1 MGAHAFFQV
10 AVGGCT
16 MDENRLSDS
25 LYYTTMAHFY
35 RGELGRIMSWRE
47 RLDTTT
53 NWAVAS
59 ATALM
64 SVGLSRAD
72 VSHVVFLMANLV
84 VFLLLAI
91 EGRRY
96 RYYDA
101 FRARVRMLEAHLL
114 VPVVMREVKLLEGD
128 WRRTLS
134 EDLLLPS
141 FKINRREAIGRRL
154 TRNYI
159 WIFLII
165 LVAWILKIHLHEG
178 GFGSADAFLK
188 AAQHGHPLAPAVFW
202 PLLAAFYLL
211 LGYLMIYTKLSS
223 RASGEFKRQSVKPTE
238 WGM

>member
-1 MGAHAFFQV
+1 ME
-10 AVGGCT
+10 
-16 MDENRLSDS
+16 DPRLPDH

-59 ATALM
+59 ATAVM
-64 SVGLSRAD
+64 SVGLSRPD
-72 VSHVVFLMANLV
+72 VPHIMFLMANFV
-84 VFLLLAI
+84 IFLLLSI

-101 FRARVRMLEAHLL
+101 FRARVRMLEAHFL
-114 VPVVMREVKLLEGD
+114 VPIVMRDIRLLEGA

-134 EDLLLPS
+134 EDLVLPS

-165 LVAWILKIHLHEG
+165 LVAWVAKIHLRNTESTG
-178 GFGSADAFLK
+178 LSGFLR
-188 AAQHGHPLAPAVFW
+188 AAEQGQPLPPVLFW
-202 PLLAAFYLL
+202 VLVGMFYGLLA
-211 LGYLMIYTKLSS
+211 YLMTYARLSC
-223 RASGEFKRQSVKPTE
+223 RDSGEFKRQSVKPTE
-238 WGM
+238 WSM

>member
-1 MGAHAFFQV
+1 MEE
-10 AVGGCT
+10 T
-16 MDENRLSDS
+16 RLPDS
-25 LYYTTMAHFY
+25 LYYTSMVHFY

-72 VSHVVFLMANLV
+72 VPHFVFLMANLV
-84 VFLLLAI
+84 IFLLLSI

-101 FRARVRMLEAHLL
+101 FRARVRMLEAHFL
-114 VPVVMREVKLLEGD
+114 VPVVMRDVRLLEGD

-165 LVAWILKIHLHEG
+165 LVAWIAKIHLNRSG
-178 GFGSADAFLK
+178 AAGIAAFLRE
-188 AAQHGHPLAPAVFW
+188 AARGQPLPPALFW
-202 PLLAAFYLL
+202 AIVIAFYALL
-211 LGYLMIYTKLSS
+211 VYLMLYATHSR

-238 WGM
+238 WSM

>member
-1 MGAHAFFQV
+1 ME
-10 AVGGCT
+10 
-16 MDENRLSDS
+16 DSRLPDH
-25 LYYTTMAHFY
+25 LYYTTMVHFY

-64 SVGLSRAD
+64 SVGLSRGD
-72 VSHVVFLMANLV
+72 VPHIVFLMANFV
-84 VFLLLAI
+84 IFLLLSI

-101 FRARVRMLEAHLL
+101 FRARVRMLEAHFL
-114 VPVVMREVKLLEGD
+114 VPVLMRDSRLLEGD

-165 LVAWILKIHLHEG
+165 LVAWIAKIHLRNTDSTG
-178 GFGSADAFLK
+178 
-188 AAQHGHPLAPAVFW
+188 
-202 PLLAAFYLL
+202 LAAFLYTAQQGQPLPAILFWVLVGAFYGLL
-211 LGYLMIYTKLSS
+211 AYLMIVARLSR

-238 WGM
+238 WSM

>member
-1 MGAHAFFQV
+1 MEE
-10 AVGGCT
+10 T
-16 MDENRLSDS
+16 RLSETH
-25 LYYTTMAHFY
+25 YYTTMAHFY

-64 SVGLSRAD
+64 SVGLSRVD
-72 VSHVVFLMANLV
+72 VPHIVFPMANLV

-101 FRARVRMLEAHLL
+101 FRARVRMLESHFL
-114 VPVVMREVKLLEGD
+114 VPVVMRDIRLLEGD

-165 LVAWILKIHLHEG
+165 LVGWIMKIHLQHRPSPSLHDFFLVAGQGQPLPPVLFWGLG
-178 GFGSADAFLK
+178 GAFYAFL
-188 AAQHGHPLAPAVFW
+188 A
-202 PLLAAFYLL
+202 
-211 LGYLMIYTKLSS
+211 YLMIYAKLSR
-223 RASGEFKRQSVKPTE
+223 RAAGEFKRQSVTPTD
-238 WGM
+238 WSM

>member
-1 MGAHAFFQV
+1 ME
-10 AVGGCT
+10 
-16 MDENRLSDS
+16 ENRLPDNV
-25 LYYTTMAHFY
+25 YYTTMAHFY

-64 SVGLSRAD
+64 SVGLSR
-72 VSHVVFLMANLV
+72 VEVPHVVFPLANLV
-84 VFLLLAI
+84 VFLLLVI

-101 FRARVRMLEAHLL
+101 FRARVRVLEAHLL
-114 VPVVMREVKLLEGD
+114 VPVVMRDVKLLEGD
-128 WRRTLS
+128 WRRTLC

-141 FKINRREAIGRRL
+141 FKINWREAIGRRL

-165 LVAWILKIHLHEG
+165 LVGWILKVHLQQRP
-178 GFGSADAFLK
+178 SLSVADFLRV
-188 AAQHGHPLAPAVFW
+188 AEYGQPLPPILFW
-202 PLLAAFYLL
+202 GIGIAFYAF
-211 LGYLMIYTKLSS
+211 LGYLMIYAKVSR
-223 RASGEFKRQSVKPTE
+223 RASGEFKRQTVKPTA
-238 WGM
+238 WKM